1 MIEAMAGAAA
11 TPQALQRAYGVLAG
25 MVQQQAVMMSFNDV
39 FFMLMVAFLCMFP
52 LIFFMR
58 KPKHHGGAAMA
69 AH

>member
-1 MIEAMAGAAA
+1 MIQSMTGAAP
-11 TPQALQRAYGVLAG
+11 TPQALQRAYGALFG

-39 FFMLMVAFLCMFP
+39 FFMLMVAFVCMFP
-52 LIFFMR
+52 LIFIMR